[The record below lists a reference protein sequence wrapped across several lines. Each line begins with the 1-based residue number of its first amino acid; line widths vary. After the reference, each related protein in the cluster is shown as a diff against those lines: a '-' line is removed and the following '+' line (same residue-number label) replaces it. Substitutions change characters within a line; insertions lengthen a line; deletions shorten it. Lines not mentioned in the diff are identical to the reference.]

1 MLSLLSWS
9 RRSGARIATFACAL
23 LIVLAL
29 FANTRAY
36 AQTAP
41 VKGDPAGSVTGAAG
55 DVIDAGGNS
64 FVPASPADSDDATT
78 KKTKQAALDDYNKQA
93 KAEPLA
99 AKLADSVGQTQIAAN
114 IMWTLVTGFLVM
126 FMQAGFAMVEV
137 GFCRAKNAAHIIMT
151 NLMIYPLGAIGFWI
165 AGFGIMFGSL
175 AASGIGGPASL
186 GGLNVLKGPEF
197 SIAGFGI
204 ASWNTPLLSGNL
216 YDVGV
221 YTMFLF
227 QMVFMDTTATIP
239 TGAMAE
245 RWRFSAFLVYG
256 LFISIIGYPIY
267 GHMMW
272 GGGGLAMLGQSHGLG
287 HGAIDFAGS
296 SVVHAV
302 GGLVSLAG
310 VMVLGPRIG
319 KYKKDGTPNTIPAH
333 DIPMAVLG
341 TFILAFGWFGFN
353 PGSTLAAV
361 GGGNLRIAVI
371 ATNTMLASAGGAFAA
386 LAVIKL
392 KIGKFDAGMAAN
404 GMLAGLVAIT
414 APCAFVDSISAVI
427 LGSIA
432 GVIVVYSMYFLESK
446 GIDDPVGAISVHGVC
461 GIWGLISLGI
471 FADGKFG
478 SGFNGVGKT
487 DYLGTKGDT
496 LLGVTGI
503 LHGDSKQLIAQL
515 IAAGVCIVWSVG
527 AGYIFFKLQSM
538 VMRIRALPA
547 QEIEGMDIA
556 EIGVVAYPNF
566 MLTEGQEI
574 VDEVKPEGIPIH

>member
-1 MLSLLSWS
+1 MLSLFSKS
-9 RRSGARIATFACAL
+9 RLTIRRLAMFSLAFTM
-23 LIVLAL
+23 VLCF

-36 AQTAP
+36 AQTTP
-41 VKGDPAGSVTGAAG
+41 PKGDPAGSSTGNAAS
-55 DVIDAGGNS
+55 VIDASGTN
-64 FVPASPADSDDATT
+64 FVPPSPSDSDDAAT
-78 KKTKQAALDDYNKQA
+78 KKSKQDALDAYNKQA

-99 AKLADSVGQTQIAAN
+99 VKLADGVGQTQIAAN
-114 IMWTLVTGFLVM
+114 IMWTLITGFLVM

-137 GFCRAKNAAHIIMT
+137 GFCRAKNAAHVIMT
-151 NLMIYPLGAIGFWI
+151 NLMIYPLGALGFWI

-175 AASGIGGPASL
+175 AASKIGGPAGL
-186 GGLNVLKGPEF
+186 GGLNVLNGPELK
-197 SIAGFGI
+197 IGGFGI
-204 ASWNTPLLSGNL
+204 ASWNTPFLSGNM

-245 RWRFSAFLVYG
+245 RWRYSAFLVYG

-272 GGGGLAMLGQSHGLG
+272 GGGGLAMLGQDHGLG

-310 VMVLGPRIG
+310 VMVLGPRLG

-371 ATNTMLASAGGAFAA
+371 ATNTMLASAGGSFAA
-386 LAVIKL
+386 LAVIKM
-392 KIGKFDAGMAAN
+392 KIGKYDAGMAAN

-427 LGSIA
+427 LGAIA
-432 GVIVVYSMYFLESK
+432 GVIVVYSMYFLEAK

-478 SGFNGVGKT
+478 QNWGGVGQT
-487 DYLGTKGDT
+487 EYLGTKGND

-503 LHGDSKQLIAQL
+503 LHGDPKQLVAQC
-515 IAAGVCIVWSVG
+515 IAAVVCIVWSVG
-527 AGYIFFKLQSM
+527 AGWVFFKVQSM
-538 VMRIRALPA
+538 VMRIRALPE
-547 QEIEGMDIA
+547 QEIAGMDIS
-556 EIGVVAYPNF
+556 EIGVDAYADF
-566 MLTEGQEI
+566 QQHGAALSEE
-574 VDEVKPEGIPIH
+574 

>member
-9 RRSGARIATFACAL
+9 RRAGARMATIACAF

-36 AQTAP
+36 AQTSPAP
-41 VKGDPAGSVTGAAG
+41 KGDPAGIATGAAG
-55 DVIDAGGNS
+55 DVVDGNGNN
-64 FVPASPADSDDATT
+64 FVPPSPSDSDDAAT

-93 KAEPLA
+93 KVEPLA
-99 AKLADSVGQTQIAAN
+99 ATLANSVGQTQIALN
-114 IMWTLVTGFLVM
+114 IVWTLVTGFLVM
-126 FMQAGFAMVEV
+126 FMQAGFAMVEI

-165 AGFGIMFGSL
+165 AGFGIMFGSM
-175 AASGIGGPASL
+175 AASKAGLAPASL
-186 GGLNVLKGPEF
+186 GGLAVLNGPELK
-197 SIAGFGI
+197 IGGFGI
-204 ASWNTPLLSGNL
+204 ASWNTPFLSGNM
-216 YDVGV
+216 YDVGIF
-221 YTMFLF
+221 TMFLF

-256 LFISIIGYPIY
+256 LFISIIGYPVY
-267 GHMMW
+267 GHLLW
-272 GGGGLAMLGQSHGLG
+272 GGGGLAMLGQDHGLG

-319 KYKKDGTPNTIPAH
+319 KYNKDGSPNPIPAH
-333 DIPMAVLG
+333 NIPMAVLG

-353 PGSTLAAV
+353 PGSTLAAN
-361 GGGNLRIAVI
+361 GALRIAVI

-386 LAVIKL
+386 LLVIKA
-392 KIGKFDAGMAAN
+392 KIGKYDAGMAAN

-414 APCAFVDSISAVI
+414 APCAFVDSVSAVI

-432 GVIVVYSMYFLESK
+432 GVLVVFSMYFFESK

-471 FADGKFG
+471 FADGTYGKG
-478 SGFNGVGKT
+478 WGGVGADK
-487 DYLGTKGDT
+487 YMGVAGK
-496 LLGVTGI
+496 GVTGI
-503 LHGDSKQLIAQL
+503 LHGDASQLYAQL
-515 IAAGVCIVWSVG
+515 IAAAICIVWSVG
-527 AGYIFFKLQSM
+527 SGFVFFKLQSL
-538 VMRIRALPA
+538 VMRIRALPE

-556 EIGVVAYPNF
+556 EIGVVAYPDF
-566 MLTEGQEI
+566 VHVEHQVI
-574 VDEVKPEGIPIH
+574 VDEEKAESIPIH

>member
-1 MLSLLSWS
+1 M
-9 RRSGARIATFACAL
+9 
-23 LIVLAL
+23 
-29 FANTRAY
+29 
-36 AQTAP
+36 
-41 VKGDPAGSVTGAAG
+41 
-55 DVIDAGGNS
+55 
-64 FVPASPADSDDATT
+64 
-78 KKTKQAALDDYNKQA
+78 
-93 KAEPLA
+93 
-99 AKLADSVGQTQIAAN
+99 KLADGVGQTQIALN
-114 IMWTLVTGFLVM
+114 IVWTLITGFLVM
-126 FMQAGFAMVEV
+126 FMQAGFAMVDV
-137 GFCRAKNAAHIIMT
+137 GFCRAKNAAHVIMT
-151 NLMIYPLGAIGFWI
+151 NLMIYPLGALGFWI

-175 AASGIGGPASL
+175 AASKIGGPATL
-186 GGLNVLKGPEF
+186 GGLNVLAGPEF
-197 SIAGFGI
+197 KIGGFGI
-204 ASWNTPLLSGNL
+204 AGWNTPFLSGNM

-272 GGGGLAMLGQSHGLG
+272 GGGGLAMLGQNFGLG
-287 HGAIDFAGS
+287 HGAVDFAGS

-310 VMVLGPRIG
+310 VMVIGPRIG
-319 KYKKDGTPNTIPAH
+319 KYTKEGKPNALPAH

-353 PGSTLAAV
+353 PGSTLGAPGA
-361 GGGNLRIAVI
+361 GNLRIAVI

-392 KIGKFDAGMAAN
+392 KVGKYDAGFAAN

-414 APCAFVDSISAVI
+414 APCAFVDSISSVV
-427 LGSIA
+427 LGAIA
-432 GVIVVYSMYFLESK
+432 GVLVVYAMYFFEAK

-461 GIWGLISLGI
+461 GIWGLISVGI
-471 FADGKFG
+471 FADGKYGQNWF
-478 SGFNGVGKT
+478 GVGAT
-487 DYLGTKGDT
+487 EYLGTKGDN

-515 IAAGVCIVWSVG
+515 IAAAVCIVWSVG
-527 AGYIFFKLQSM
+527 AGFAFFKIQSLF
-538 VMRIRALPA
+538 MRIRALPEH
-547 QEIEGMDIA
+547 EIEGMDIA
-556 EIGVVAYPNF
+556 EIGVTAYADFELNADEPA
-566 MLTEGQEI
+566 
-574 VDEVKPEGIPIH
+574 VDPVKPESIPIH